1 MGQID
6 GQKRDGWITVL
17 LNVSYHKAGSIINK
31 YATSYVWC
39 LTVHIHCMYAYNHSP
54 HSLHHQSALY
64 ILYIIY
70 TIYLPSVL
78 DTAVGRQAHAYTA
91 CIVLV
96 TLCNK
101 YWQIDCH
108 YIFCIL
114 VWSCLQCFD
123 TVGWAAGR
131 ASSL

>member
-1 MGQID
+1 MVLNCTY
-6 GQKRDGWITVL
+6 TVCM
-17 LNVSYHKAGSIINK
+17 HTTIH
-31 YATSYVWC
+31 
-39 LTVHIHCMYAYNHSP
+39 HIHCIISP
-54 HSLHHQSALY
+54 LCIYYILY
-64 ILYIIY
+64 ILYIC
-70 TIYLPSVL
+70 LQCF